1 MLKRVG
7 LYAVWDQ
14 EVLELGIFEYLGA
27 YFLAC
32 EENLKKNKTEKRSIV
47 RHWEREDACIK
58 KKDY

>member
-14 EVLELGIFEYLGA
+14 EVLELGILEYLGA

-32 EENLKKNKTEKRSIV
+32 EENLKENKTQQR
-47 RHWEREDACIK
+47 
-58 KKDY
+58 KDPL